1 MKAWLKNMIGK
12 TMQNK
17 RLLWWGFLIILTPFV
32 IMLFLHACIAIQQR
46 YKFDF
51 NVQGIA
57 AADWF
62 MFAGSYLGGAMTL
75 LGVVATLKHER
86 NVHRHQQMIESIHK
100 EQDALCNIIN
110 GFNVL
115 VPLACDVEITSA
127 LNNQGIDQTPD
138 LSEAKRRIMEQMSL
152 LLRNKAEL
160 HLQTNMCC
168 ASPQCENCKKPCRL
182 PKVKEEFRQTY
193 NTVYNGLYD
202 AYEKLNTFASVIIRN
217 SECDQ
222 QIHRITKIIS
232 LSKEIGEAAEY
243 TEEDI
248 EKLKGQKR
256 DIEEAQTLSF
266 QALQVVADFDKNE
279 IIQLISLVREYTAI
293 LEANAAR
300 KCFGKE

>member
-1 MKAWLKNMIGK
+1 MKNKHLVWWIIG
-12 TMQNK
+12 
-17 RLLWWGFLIILTPFV
+17 IILTPFI
-32 IMLFLHACIAIQQR
+32 IMAFLHAAIAIQA
-46 YKFDF
+46 YFGFDF

-86 NVHRHQQMIESIHK
+86 NVHRHQHMIESIHK

-110 GFNVL
+110 GFNVF
-115 VPLACDVEITSA
+115 VPLACNAEITSA

-138 LSEAKRRIMEQMSL
+138 LSEAKRSIMEQMSL
-152 LLRNKAEL
+152 LLRNKTEL

-168 ASPQCENCKKPCRL
+168 VSPQCENCKKPCKL
-182 PKVKEEFRQTY
+182 PKIKEEFRQTY

-222 QIHRITKIIS
+222 QIRCITKLIA

-279 IIQLISLVREYTAI
+279 IIQMISLVREYTAI

-300 KCFGKE
+300 NCFGKE

>member
-1 MKAWLKNMIGK
+1 MK
-12 TMQNK
+12 NK
-17 RLLWWGFLIILTPFV
+17 RLVWWIIGIILTPFI
-32 IMLFLHACIAIQQR
+32 IMAFLHAAIAIQA
-46 YKFDF
+46 YFGFDF

-62 MFAGSYLGGAMTL
+62 MFAGSYLGGVMTL

-86 NVHRHQQMIESIHK
+86 NVQRHQHMIESIHK

-110 GFNVL
+110 GFNVF
-115 VPLACDVEITSA
+115 VPLACDVDITSA
-127 LNNQGIDQTPD
+127 LHKQGVDQTPD
-138 LSEAKRRIMEQMSL
+138 LSEVKRRIIEQMSL

-168 ASPQCENCKKPCRL
+168 ASPQCENCKNPCKL

-232 LSKEIGEAAEY
+232 LSTEIGEAAEY

-248 EKLKGQKR
+248 NRLKGQKR
-256 DIEEAQTLSF
+256 NIEEVQALSF
-266 QALQVVADFDKNE
+266 QALQGVVNFEKNE
-279 IIQLISLVREYTAI
+279 IIQMISLVREYTAI

-300 KCFGKE
+300 KCFGK